1 MKIKIQETEIDT
13 ADDSII
19 WDPMMQEVVNYVK
32 ANPSSKNISTRRIM
46 REFFDKIPFWLIS
59 VLVYVIGGGLLVWLL
74 FNV

>member
-32 ANPSSKNISTRRIM
+32 ANPSK
-46 REFFDKIPFWLIS
+46 
-59 VLVYVIGGGLLVWLL
+59 
-74 FNV
+74 FNEGDSFNDAQEILAK